1 VRVLIVDDEAPARE
15 RLRRLVAEVGGGW
28 EVIGQAA
35 NGEEAL
41 DVCRAGDVDLVLL
54 DINMPGM
61 GGLEAAQALARLD
74 PPPAVVLVTAYGE
87 YALDAFERHVADYLV
102 KPVRRERLQEA
113 LARLQVTNRPQ
124 RAALSG
130 SATGGPGRRRHLTA
144 HYRGGL
150 QVVAIEDVIYL
161 RAEQKYVTA
170 RHLSG
175 SLLLDESLKSLEREL
190 DDLFLRIHRNTL
202 VARRWLV
209 GLEKDGDGTSYA
221 RLRGCEERL
230 AVSRRHLAEVRRRL
244 RSDGRD

>member
-1 VRVLIVDDEAPARE
+1 MRILIVDDETPARE
-15 RLRRLVAEVGGGW
+15 RLQRLVAEVGGGW
-28 EVIGQAA
+28 EVVGQAA

-41 DVCRAGDVDLVLL
+41 AACRSGDVDLVLL

-61 GGLEAAQALARLD
+61 GGLDAAQALAGMD
-74 PPPAVVLVTAYGE
+74 PPPAVILVTAYQE

-102 KPVRRERLQEA
+102 KPVRRERLREA

-130 SATGGPGRRRHLTA
+130 SASGPGRRRRLTA
-144 HYRGGL
+144 HYRGGMR
-150 QVVAIEDVIYL
+150 VVAIENVLYL

-175 SLLLDESLKSLEREL
+175 SLLLDESLKSLEQEL
-190 DDLFLRIHRNTL
+190 GDLFLRIHRNTL

-244 RSDGRD
+244 RSDAQD